1 MKKVL
6 SYIASTIFI
15 LAFFYGCTVDNT
27 SSVDPVEPAK
37 KIVKSESKWLLD
49 PVSEI
54 RIQKVHYKE
63 FDKLGFLY
71 KFEEY
76 DDKGILDVE
85 NTYTYSNNISYEEK
99 KYFSV
104 SGGVD
109 SVQKNYY
116 VYNPS
121 GKISRK
127 IVCDKAGDTL
137 TILSY
142 DYDTKGN
149 LVKKVEYSLREDKTT
164 ETKYSYS
171 YNESG
176 NLIERIINPGN
187 NGTYDLKDEYFYP
200 APGNNFEK
208 RSYDSEG
215 KIKIIYTYTYN
226 NEGRIIKE
234 TQSSIDNK
242 VLFKYSFDYTYY

>member
-6 SYIASTIFI
+6 SYIAYCFLM

-27 SSVDPVEPAK
+27 SSVNPVEPTK
-37 KIVKSESKWLLD
+37 KIIKSESKWLLD
-49 PVSEI
+49 PISEI
-54 RIQKVHYKE
+54 RIQKVYYKE
-63 FDKLGFLY
+63 FDKLGFLN

-85 NTYTYSNNISYEEK
+85 NTYTYSDNVSFEEK
-99 KYFSV
+99 KFFNL
-104 SGGVD
+104 SGSID

-116 VYNPS
+116 VYNLS

-137 TILSY
+137 SILSY

-149 LVKKVEYSLREDKTT
+149 LTKKVEYSLIDNKTT
-164 ETKYSYS
+164 ETKYSYA

-176 NLIERIINPGN
+176 NLVERIINPGN
-187 NGTYDLKDEYFYP
+187 NGTYELKDEFFYP
-200 APGNNFEK
+200 SPGNNFEK

-226 NEGRIIKE
+226 RDGRIIKE

-242 VLFKYSFDYTYY
+242 VLFKYAFDYTYY